1 MSTKSTTSVKTIVST
16 VAVGAALGTAVT
28 IGVAYPV
35 LKDKWEYK
43 APAPAPATK
52 LACANAQ
59 PQSPRDVSA
68 GFVGTGKARVRV
80 TNTSPISN
88 ADAAKNLKHV
98 NTHFHLGAE
107 HKSSLEYNK
116 THVAASG
123 RKLLDASTE
132 YGFYC
137 DDVAWVQA
145 LTPAQKADTYN
156 WQYCENTH
164 VGKTYELHWVYS
176 SGGAPGNIT
185 DGLGGALAYQA
196 NPTVTVRAQVY
207 HIINDNTNLYDVSN
221 LADGWKNGVIT
232 DAVTYSGSTT
242 GRSYNNGD
250 SCSPLQI
257 TWQVDRTCQK
267 INARSFDEM
276 CKTMKE
282 RGLSADLE
290 PHASR
295 DLVSA
300 ALSSDDLITL
310 TATG

>member
-35 LKDKWEYK
+35 LKDQWEYK
-43 APAPAPATK
+43 APAAAPATK

-68 GFVGTGKARVRV
+68 GFTATGKARVRV
-80 TNTSPISN
+80 TDTSPIAGSD
-88 ADAAKNLKHV
+88 ADKKLKHV

-107 HKSSLEYNK
+107 HKSSGEYDK
-116 THVAASG
+116 LHVTPSG
-123 RKLLDASTE
+123 RRLLDASTE

-137 DDVAWVQA
+137 EDVTRIQQFSTDA
-145 LTPAQKADTYN
+145 YN
-156 WQYCENTH
+156 WEYCENTE
-164 VGKTYELHWVYS
+164 VGKTYEVHWVYS
-176 SGGAPGNIT
+176 SGGASGDIT
-185 DGLGGALAYQA
+185 DGLGGALAYQN

>member
-1 MSTKSTTSVKTIVST
+1 MSERESTSSKTSFVRA
-16 VAVGAALGTAVT
+16 VAVGATLGVAVT

-35 LKDKWEYK
+35 LKDKWDQA
-43 APAPAPATK
+43 APAPAPAKK

-59 PQSPRDVSA
+59 PQSPRNVSA

-80 TNTSPISN
+80 TDVSPLANS
-88 ADAAKNLKHV
+88 DAAKRLKHV

-107 HKSSLEYNK
+107 HASVGEYDK
-116 THVAASG
+116 LHITPSG
-123 RKLLDASTE
+123 RKLLSASDE

-137 DDVAWVQA
+137 DDVAWVKG
-145 LTPAQKADTYN
+145 LTTAQKTDYD
-156 WQYCENTH
+156 WKYCKHTE

-185 DGLGGALAYQA
+185 DGLGGALAYQN

-207 HIINDNTNLYDVSN
+207 HIVNDNSAAYDVAN
-221 LADGWKNGVIT
+221 LADGWNTGTISN
-232 DAVTYSGSTT
+232 AVTYSGSTT
-242 GRSYNNGD
+242 GRSYNNAD

-267 INARSFDEM
+267 INAKSFDEM
-276 CKTMKE
+276 CKKMKE
-282 RGLSADLE
+282 YGMSADLE

-300 ALSSDDLITL
+300 SLSSDDLVTL
-310 TATG
+310 TNIN